1 MNTSHLPNTLTLI
14 VEGKSYNWNQQYITA
29 AQIRHLAGLP
39 GDTELYLSV
48 PEPWK
53 DEAITDDAPVDLARP
68 EIEHFYIKKKLAYTI
83 NGVEFESDRQY
94 IKGKQIRKQGN
105 IPESQDVFLSIKG
118 PWDDELI
125 NDDEFVD
132 LMRPGIEHFFSQ
144 EKVCEIILIVNGREK
159 LWKEKNISYAQVV
172 KLAFEDYQE
181 IENRVYTVTYKKGPD
196 QNPQGSMVKGDTV
209 IVKNKMIFN
218 VTPTDKS

>member
-1 MNTSHLPNTLTLI
+1 MQTHNQQTLTLI
-14 VEGKSYNWNQQYITA
+14 VEGKSYNWNQQYITS
-29 AQIRHLAGLP
+29 AQIRHLAGLSA
-39 GDTELYLSV
+39 DTELYLSV

-53 DEAITDDAPVDLARP
+53 DEVIVDGTSVDLARP
-68 EIEHFYIKKKLAYTI
+68 EIEHFYVKKKLSYTI

-105 IPESQDVFLSIKG
+105 IPESQEIFLSIKG

-132 LMRPGIEHFFSQ
+132 LARPGIEHFFSK
-144 EKVCEIILIVNGREK
+144 EKICEVTLIVNGREK

-172 KLAFEDYQE
+172 KLAFDDYQE
-181 IENRVYTVTYKKGPD
+181 VENRVYTVTYKKGPD